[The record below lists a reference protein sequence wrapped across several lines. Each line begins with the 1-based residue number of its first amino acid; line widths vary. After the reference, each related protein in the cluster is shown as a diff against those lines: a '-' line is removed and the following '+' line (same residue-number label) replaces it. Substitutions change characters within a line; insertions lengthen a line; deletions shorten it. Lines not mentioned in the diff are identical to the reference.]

1 MLVLVNV
8 TWMFFVAGKEN
19 RKAHM
24 KTHKGFKTTLYQVL
38 TNLLYSSLGFIVHVF
53 DYLYY
58 AKNYSLS
65 LNDRKFL
72 EICTYHLRL
81 LMYVIRL
88 QIFPWIYKHNVFCIV
103 F

>member
-8 TWMFFVAGKEN
+8 TFMFFVAGKEN

-38 TNLLYSSLGFIVHVF
+38 TNLLYNSLGFIVF

-58 AKNYSLS
+58 AKIIPY
-65 LNDRKFL
+65 
-72 EICTYHLRL
+72 
-81 LMYVIRL
+81 
-88 QIFPWIYKHNVFCIV
+88 P
-103 F
+103 